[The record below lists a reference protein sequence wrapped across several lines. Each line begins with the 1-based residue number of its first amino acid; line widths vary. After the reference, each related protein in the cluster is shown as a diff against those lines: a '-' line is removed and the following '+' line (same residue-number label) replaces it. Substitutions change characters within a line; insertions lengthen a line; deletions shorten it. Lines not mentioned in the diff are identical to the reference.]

1 MVVESLSRLK
11 INSDRL
17 LHYSQVHFKNA
28 LMSFIDEKKMRCK
41 ICHEVNKGGK
51 KKFFSIGRLLLHVG
65 TQHNKLKELLPNE
78 EKHLLRKGRV
88 FKERGYNVAQKDIDP
103 ICEEKTDED
112 LFCKFCVGVYTNTKY
127 QLYRHY
133 SGKKVNSGR
142 ILFPLSSG
150 IHYQTDLQRFVGEN
164 QTCTIC
170 QDGRSRRDIVRHL
183 GKTGNH
189 KISVVPSFVSSIFIQ

>member
-28 LMSFIDEKKMRCK
+28 LMSFVDEKKMRCK
-41 ICHEVNKGGK
+41 ICHEINKGGK

-65 TQHNKLKELLPNE
+65 TQHNKIKELLPNE
-78 EKHLLRKGRV
+78 EKHLLQKGRV
-88 FKERGYNVAQKDIDP
+88 FKERGYNVTQKDIDP

-133 SGKKVNSGR
+133 SGKKVNSG
-142 ILFPLSSG
+142 LSPHIISTQSTFDPKINQL
-150 IHYQTDLQRFVGEN
+150 IHFLQESTTRLTYRGLLVKNKHVQFVKMEGAGE
-164 QTCTIC
+164 TLL
-170 QDGRSRRDIVRHL
+170 DI
-183 GKTGNH
+183 
-189 KISVVPSFVSSIFIQ
+189 